1 MGKEKREYKI
11 GEIYWAHLNGK
22 DHVQHG
28 WHPVVIIQNNIGNK
42 YSNTLVTV
50 PITSRI
56 KSKLPTHIRVKS
68 GSFGLRKD
76 STIQCEGS
84 SVIDKSWI
92 GDYIGV
98 LNDEM
103 MKKVAKGCLI
113 NTPFL
118 SFLDK
123 EDISNLLN

>member
-1 MGKEKREYKI
+1 MGKQNRDYLI

-42 YSNTLVTV
+42 YSNTIVTV
-50 PITSRI
+50 PITSRA
-56 KSKLPTHIRVKS
+56 KAKLPTHIAVKS
-68 GSFGLRKD
+68 GRFGLCKD

-84 SVIDKSWI
+84 QVIDKSWI
-92 GDYIGV
+92 GGYIG
-98 LNDEM
+98 
-103 MKKVAKGCLI
+103 KVDNRTMRKIAKACLI

-118 SFLDK
+118 NFLDI
-123 EDISNLLN
+123 DDVSNLLN